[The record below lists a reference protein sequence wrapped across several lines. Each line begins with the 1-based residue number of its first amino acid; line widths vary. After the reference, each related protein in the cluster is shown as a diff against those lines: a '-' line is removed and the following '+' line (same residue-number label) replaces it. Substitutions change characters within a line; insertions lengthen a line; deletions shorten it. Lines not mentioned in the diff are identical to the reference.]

1 MSALDDVLD
10 PERWD
15 DDSYG
20 DQCAGG
26 IHGDTL
32 DAAREELRALR
43 AELVELREAYD
54 EVAAKRLTLHA
65 ENAAMREALEFYAQ
79 RTPGYENRRIED
91 GDVDRW
97 PVGDECPY
105 YNCASRD
112 GGKIARTAL
121 GGRDA

>member
-32 DAAREELRALR
+32 ARAREELRALR

-54 EVAAKRLTLHA
+54 EVAEKRLTLRA
-65 ENAAMREALEFYAQ
+65 ESAAMREALERAASALE
-79 RTPGYENRRIED
+79 GAD
-91 GDVDRW
+91 
-97 PVGDECPY
+97 DELHYTFCVPEFLV
-105 YNCASRD
+105 CRMAIRKARD
-112 GGKIARTAL
+112 AARTAL